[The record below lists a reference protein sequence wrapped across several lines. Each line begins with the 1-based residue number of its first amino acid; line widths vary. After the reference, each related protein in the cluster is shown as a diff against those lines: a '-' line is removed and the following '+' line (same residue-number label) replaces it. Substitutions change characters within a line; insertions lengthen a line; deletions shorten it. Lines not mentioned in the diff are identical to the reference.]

1 MPAKIRVLQTI
12 RQGRIG
18 GGETHVFDLV
28 QALDKSQFAP
38 VVLAF
43 TPGPLV
49 DRLTELNIP
58 VHVIETEVPFDVRCW
73 GRVQRL
79 LREERIDLVHAHGT
93 RAQSN
98 TFWAARRLGLP
109 LLYTVHGWSFH
120 PDQSPLHRR
129 YRQLSEQLLMAQAA
143 GTICVSDSNFQD
155 GRAFSRMERATV
167 IKNGIDPSRF
177 QPAAEAGFRAEL
189 GVGPDTVLVGCV
201 ARLTAQKDPLTLI
214 RAVAALPADLD
225 VVVVLV
231 GDGELRAPAE
241 ALARQL
247 GMAKRVR
254 FVGFR
259 QDVPAV
265 LRALDIYCLPSLWEG
280 LPIGVLE
287 AMACGRPV
295 VATAVD
301 GTRELLTHGHNGWL
315 IPPADPA
322 ALAAAL
328 AHLAAR
334 PVLRAALGAQ
344 AAHTVQTGF
353 SVQGMTRQVEQLYR
367 RHAA

>member
-18 GGETHVFDLV
+18 GGETHVLDLV
-28 QALDKSQFAP
+28 QALDKRQFEP

-49 DRLTELNIP
+49 DRLAELAVP

-73 GRVQRL
+73 GRVEAL
-79 LREERIDLVHAHGT
+79 LRQERIDLVHAHGT

-98 TFWAARRLGLP
+98 TFWAARRRGLP

-120 PDQSPLHRR
+120 PDQNPLHRR
-129 YRQLSEQLLMAQAA
+129 YRQLSEQLLMGQAA
-143 GTICVSDSNFQD
+143 GTICVSQSNYQD
-155 GRAFSRMERATV
+155 GRAFSRMARATV
-167 IKNGIDPSRF
+167 IRNGIDLTRF
-177 QPAAEAGFRAEL
+177 RPAPDAGFRAEL

-201 ARLTAQKDPLTLI
+201 ARLTAQKDPLALI
-214 RAVAALPADLD
+214 RAVAALPAGLD
-225 VVVVLV
+225 VVLALV

-247 GMAKRVR
+247 GVAERVR

-259 QDVPAV
+259 QDVPQV
-265 LRALDIYCLPSLWEG
+265 LRALDVYCLPSLWEG

-287 AMACGRPV
+287 AMACARPV
-295 VATAVD
+295 LATAVD
-301 GTRELLTHGHNGWL
+301 GTREVIAHGRNGWL
-315 IPPADPA
+315 VPPATPAALTAALTHLVTSPTLRA
-322 ALAAAL
+322 ALAA
-328 AHLAAR
+328 
-334 PVLRAALGAQ
+334 Q
-344 AAHTVQTGF
+344 AERTVHAGY
-353 SVQGMTRQVEQLYR
+353 SVHAMTRQVEALYR